1 MRSPPYSE
9 PLRAGQPHRVNHLVR
24 LTRGFM
30 WLIALSGGFVI
41 IEPAPYEFLIA
52 IAMVVFL
59 AAGLV
64 VRPLHVPLIALLLAY
79 NIGYLI
85 GVVPVISLEG
95 TAMWTAVSCFMSIT
109 TLFFAL
115 ALVTDT
121 SSRLDMLLKGYMASA
136 IVVSLFGIV
145 TYFHLLPGSETFIFA
160 MRSKATFKDPNVLGA
175 FLVLPAVLAMQ
186 RVMLGGARNV
196 IVGGFCALVVALE
209 LLLAFSRGAWGVA
222 AAAVLLTLLFTFL
235 TSSSAKERLRIVVF
249 AAAGLAVVAAVLA
262 LALTLPQVQSL
273 FEERASL
280 VQSYDSG
287 RFGRFGRHIL
297 GALLALDHPFGIG
310 PLQFSKYFPEDPHN
324 SFLDSFMAGGWL
336 SGAAYFGLVLLTA
349 RHRPAL
355 RVRRRAVAPCLH
367 RSLFKLRR
375 AHRRELHHRRAALA
389 PLFPHHGRGMGPD
402 RRRRRS
408 PQGAAKHA
416 GANAPTNCAD
426 TARGVTLRQI

>member
-1 MRSPPYSE
+1 MRSPPYSG

-64 VRPLHVPLIALLLAY
+64 VRPLHVPLIALLMAY

-262 LALTLPQVQSL
+262 LALTVPQVQSL

-336 SGAAYFGLVLLTA
+336 SGAAYFGMVLLTLGIGLRFVFVAAPWRLAYIAVYSSFVALTGESYIIDVQHWRHYFLIMGVVWGLIVAAAA
-349 RHRPAL
+349 RRKAPRTAPAQMP
-355 RVRRRAVAPCLH
+355 RRTALTP
-367 RSLFKLRR
+367 
-375 AHRRELHHRRAALA
+375 RAA
-389 PLFPHHGRGMGPD
+389 
-402 RRRRRS
+402 
-408 PQGAAKHA
+408 
-416 GANAPTNCAD
+416 
-426 TARGVTLRQI
+426 